1 MPRRKVIEEDLEGA
15 GFFSDVYNLGRKA
28 VGRVKDVFKGVRRDY
43 PPKVRQLL
51 SVVGDQPVVQMYVRR
66 DPIRAPLHTVLNLL
80 TVGKWNEVRARYS
93 YDRVFHLGLEVV
105 VQPNPS
111 SPISQRYVIEK
122 NEVINVAPANAMTED
137 TEIVNIP
144 MSGTTTIKTLLAGGQ
159 QRQGDKFFLYDAFT
173 NNCQN
178 FIEDILVAGGF
189 ATADIIG
196 FVKQPMEGVIQELP
210 SFVAPVARAATDV
223 AALANVALQGQGRLI
238 GGATHRKAVLKRY
251 GLEDKGYSL
260 AELSKIT
267 KVPKDILQQ
276 VYNRGI
282 GAYGSSPDSVRLK
295 GSFVKNVKA
304 PMRAKLS
311 KEQWAMSRV
320 YSFLNGNPKHDN
332 DLRAN
337 VTGGGKYTDQLGA
350 ILDSLDILP
359 TPEMMR
365 AYAIAAAMLAHIGP
379 SMGVLNKMREKEE
392 VVAEFREVIKTLA
405 EEEAPAA
412 AAAEPFHTTRNT
424 FPPVPFRP
432 FKKGSGTVR
441 SFQEQL
447 KAMGLPPERYLKEAR
462 RKAKAA
468 GLLSENL
475 RFSDNGTHKLTITD
489 PEGRVRHFGRIGYGD
504 HLIYQFLEHTKKVP
518 AGEAASRR
526 DRFQKSHSKIKGDW
540 RKDPYSPNNLALS
553 VNW

>member
-28 VGRVKDVFKGVRRDY
+28 VGRVKDVFRGVRRDY

-267 KVPKDILQQ
+267 KVPKGILQQ

-337 VTGGGKYTDQLGA
+337 VTG
-350 ILDSLDILP
+350 
-359 TPEMMR
+359 E
-365 AYAIAAAMLAHIGP
+365 
-379 SMGVLNKMREKEE
+379 
-392 VVAEFREVIKTLA
+392 
-405 EEEAPAA
+405 
-412 AAAEPFHTTRNT
+412 
-424 FPPVPFRP
+424 
-432 FKKGSGTVR
+432 GSGTVR

-489 PEGRVRHFGRIGYGD
+489 PKGRVRHFGRIGYGD

-518 AGEAASRR
+518 VGEAASRR